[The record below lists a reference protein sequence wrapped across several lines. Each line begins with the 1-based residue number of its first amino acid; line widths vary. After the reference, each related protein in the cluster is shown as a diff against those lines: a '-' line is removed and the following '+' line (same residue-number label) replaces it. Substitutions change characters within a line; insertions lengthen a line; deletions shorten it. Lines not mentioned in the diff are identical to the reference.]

1 MTTINNIIKNRTVS
15 VWTEVPDGIN
25 VIKDE
30 RENIFNTMEDAMSFI
45 QGNTVKN
52 YVNKEVQIKANERI
66 ALVEMNIVFDEQ
78 KLVQI

>member
-30 RENIFNTMEDAMSFI
+30 RENIFNTMEDAISFI

-52 YVNKEVQIKANERI
+52 YVNKEVQLRTNERI
-66 ALVEMNIVFDEQ
+66 ALVEMNIVFDEK